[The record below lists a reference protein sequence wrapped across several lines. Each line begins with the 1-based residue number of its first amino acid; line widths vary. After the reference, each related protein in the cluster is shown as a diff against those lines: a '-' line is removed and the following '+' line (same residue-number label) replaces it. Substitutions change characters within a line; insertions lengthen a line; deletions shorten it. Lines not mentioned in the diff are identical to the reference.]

1 MSHNKDTTKYQL
13 VINIIKNC
21 SVTKSFFNVTVM
33 TMDYIYPPLA
43 NPWWLCK
50 LGCICI
56 TKLLDCLRNLYPAFA
71 SKYKKNAANQW
82 NINEITAKPYDHDK
96 WLKFGYINQSLRQH
110 CPPNI
115 DTARNNTV
123 PEI

>member
-43 NPWWLCK
+43 DP
-50 LGCICI
+50 
-56 TKLLDCLRNLYPAFA
+56 
-71 SKYKKNAANQW
+71 
-82 NINEITAKPYDHDK
+82 
-96 WLKFGYINQSLRQH
+96 
-110 CPPNI
+110 
-115 DTARNNTV
+115 
-123 PEI
+123 